1 MGRRIA
7 AVGRGETAQHV
18 SSPPAAEAALPVD
31 ANEACRGVDRAA
43 VGNSLDAS
51 RAEGT
56 TEGVA
61 QRALGPPPPRP
72 VLRTAETA
80 VALAVDSGTTVCTD
94 GCAGGTCID
103 GHTRTFV
110 PAAILAVTALTLA
123 NPCTNAAG
131 GTVAGT
137 VGVVGG
143 AARAIVAPS
152 DITPA
157 VAGAAA
163 AGGKPP
169 TAAMCKVHAGIS
181 CPAPS
186 RRRSSLELTLVC
198 SS

>member
-1 MGRRIA
+1 MML
-7 AVGRGETAQHV
+7 H
-18 SSPPAAEAALPVD
+18 D
-31 ANEACRGVDRAA
+31 MF
-43 VGNSLDAS
+43 NSLPQKKVRVLCGLSMGDIVN
-51 RAEGT
+51 
-56 TEGVA
+56 EGVA

-80 VALAVDSGTTVCTD
+80 MALAVNPSTAVCTD
-94 GCAGGTCID
+94 GCAGGTCIN
-103 GHTRTFV
+103 GHARTFV
-110 PAAILAVTALTLA
+110 PAAILAATAPAVA
-123 NPCTNAAG
+123 NPYTNAAG
-131 GTVAGT
+131 GTAAGT

-143 AARAIVAPS
+143 AAGAIVAPN

-157 VAGAAA
+157 AVVYAAA

-169 TAAMCKVHAGIS
+169 PTAMPKVHVGIS